1 MRIGVNLIPLR
12 PGQMGGAEIYFRD
25 LLAEWLRRGAHEY
38 VLVTAD
44 YNHDT
49 LPEDSARCRR
59 VLFLRESGGAGGKL
73 HRMVLALSR
82 RLHQALVWLQA
93 WHRRHV
99 PAALRR
105 VLRPALRW
113 IMNIALTGR

>member
-12 PGQMGGAEIYFRD
+12 PREMGGAEVYVRD
-25 LLAEWLRRGAHEY
+25 LLAELLKRDGHEY

-59 VLFLRESGGAGGKL
+59 VLFVREGGGAGGEL
-73 HRMVLALSR
+73 RRMARALSR

-93 WHRRHV
+93 RHRRHI

-113 IMNIALTGR
+113 IV

>member
-25 LLAEWLRRGAHEY
+25 LLAEWLKRGAHEY

-59 VLFLRESGGAGGKL
+59 GVFPRESGGGGGKL
-73 HRMVLALSR
+73 HRMVRALSR
-82 RLHQALVWLQA
+82 RLHQALAWLHA

-99 PAALRR
+99 PATLQR
-105 VLRPALRW
+105 VL
-113 IMNIALTGR
+113 